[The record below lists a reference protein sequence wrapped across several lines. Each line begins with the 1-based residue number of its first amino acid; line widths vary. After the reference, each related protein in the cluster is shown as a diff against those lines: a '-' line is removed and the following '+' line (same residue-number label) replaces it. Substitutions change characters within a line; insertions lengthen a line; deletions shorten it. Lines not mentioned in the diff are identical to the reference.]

1 MIAVDTSALMA
12 IVLDESRANE
22 CIAVLERED
31 EVLISA
37 GTIAEALIVSGRRSV
52 RAEMI
57 SIIDGLGFTMVS
69 LTPAAAREIAHAY
82 ERWGKGYHPASLNF
96 GDCFAYQLAKEY
108 ACPLLYVGSDF
119 AKTDVRSAL

>member
-12 IVLDESRANE
+12 IVLDEPGANE

-31 EVLISA
+31 QVLISA
-37 GTIAEALIVSGRRSV
+37 GTIAEALTVSARRSV

-96 GDCFAYQLAKEY
+96 GDCFAYQVAKEY

-119 AKTDVRSAL
+119 AKTDVVGVL